1 MAFDPKSIVKNPAF
15 AIGGGVCIGMA
26 VYSFISLTIGSL
38 IQPWFHAIL
47 RRGGVW
53 NITDDVAL
61 GCGPW
66 IAGGMIFIA
75 AVLAGIVMIKIAS
88 RD

>member
-15 AIGGGVCIGMA
+15 AIGGGVVLGMG
-26 VYSFISLTIGSL
+26 VYEMIRSTVSNVV
-38 IQPWFHAIL
+38 QPWFSL
-47 RRGGVW
+47 VLKRGGFIS
-53 NITDDVAL
+53 ITDDVAL

-66 IAGGMIFIA
+66 IAAGMIAVA
-75 AVLAGIVMIKIAS
+75 AVVAGLAMIRIAS